1 VIDDVWT
8 GPLREGCPG
17 DIGITWRIEG
27 LNGLAI
33 GDIGWCK
40 NPYTTPSTIRFA
52 AKGDAAFHQPVW
64 TESWFPDAF
73 AGTMGQLLIALE
85 TATPPAISGNDNLLT
100 IALVEAAALS
110 AAERRAVAP
119 QEIISKYSNPSRN
132 P

>member
-8 GPLREGCPG
+8 GPVKEGCPG
-17 DIGITWRIEG
+17 DIGIKWRIEG

-52 AKGDAAFHQPVW
+52 AKGDAQFHQPVW

-85 TATPPAISGNDNLLT
+85 TATVPAISGSDNLLT

-110 AAERRAVAP
+110 AAERRAVSP
-119 QEIISKYSNPSRN
+119 QEIFSPNRKLPQNP
-132 P
+132 